1 MKYEMTD
8 ITRTV
13 KLNDR
18 EVTVYRIRATE
29 DFTVEAWNGLRV
41 FPKEIHAGDLGGF
54 IEHERNLSQ
63 TGSCWVSGKAVVLD
77 EASVSED
84 AYVSGWPRCLIADHA
99 KVYGKA
105 KVCVASQVRDCAEV
119 SGEAWLYGATTVKD
133 HVKIKD
139 SAHICS
145 TTIGGEVVVCDEA
158 YIDNYR
164 PAISGNDI
172 IGGKTRLLFSALE
185 EWGLDEKG
193 LMETPWE
200 KLFPKTASAM

>member
-8 ITRTV
+8 ITETV

-63 TGSCWVSGKAVVLD
+63 TGSCWVGGKAAVLD

-84 AYVSGWPRCLIADHA
+84 AYVSGWPRCLIAGHA
-99 KVYGKA
+99 KIYGKA
-105 KVCVASQVRDCAEV
+105 KVCVASQVCDYAEV
-119 SGEAWLYGATTVKD
+119 SGNAWLYGMTIVKD
-133 HVKIKD
+133 HAKIKD

-145 TTIGGEVVVCDEA
+145 TMIGGEVVVCDEA

-172 IGGKTRLLFSALE
+172 IGGKTRLLFSVLE
-185 EWGLDEKG
+185 EWGLDEEG
-193 LMETPWE
+193 LMGTSRE
-200 KLFPKTASAM
+200 KLFPKTASAT